1 MLKKTRKWNKE
12 YAKTWK
18 LWFDS
23 FESLQIFIFNF
34 HFDQQ
39 NSIFIKVTKGHRS
52 SIKVEEVPCVNWTKH
67 YQNHGYMCQLCTQ
80 SSMYDLQPR
89 KETLHQPH

>member
-1 MLKKTRKWNKE
+1 VTIKDRSLIKTKK
-12 YAKTWK
+12 
-18 LWFDS
+18 
-23 FESLQIFIFNF
+23 
-34 HFDQQ
+34 
-39 NSIFIKVTKGHRS
+39 
-52 SIKVEEVPCVNWTKH
+52 VPHVKWTKH

>member
-1 MLKKTRKWNKE
+1 MPKHANFDEIDHLKA
-12 YAKTWK
+12 Y
-18 LWFDS
+18 
-23 FESLQIFIFNF
+23 FNSSCQCD
-34 HFDQQ
+34 HG
-39 NSIFIKVTKGHRS
+39 IHTFIKVTIKDRS
-52 SIKVEEVPCVNWTKH
+52 LIKTKKVPHVKWTKH